1 MGLMGMCLHGIGLR
15 NYCKLERKSAQ
26 DLKKA
31 GYKAKLC
38 QPSSKYPLLCRRIHA
53 NTILMFVGVP
63 NAVPWQQTGTPKK
76 KKRKKGKKKRK
87 PRKKKQETVSHVP
100 SYPSHPSS
108 SCYPPVVIVNRPAH
122 RDLLSDCYSGS
133 WEPRWHW
140 TACSW
145 TRRLAPR
152 PWQVMVPGCRR
163 SPASEFQLAP
173 T

>member
-76 KKRKKGKKKRK
+76 KKEK
-87 PRKKKQETVSHVP
+87 RKKKKETPEKEARNSQP
-100 SYPSHPSS
+100 CPELP
-108 SCYPPVVIVNRPAH
+108 
-122 RDLLSDCYSGS
+122 
-133 WEPRWHW
+133 
-140 TACSW
+140 
-145 TRRLAPR
+145 
-152 PWQVMVPGCRR
+152 
-163 SPASEFQLAP
+163 
-173 T
+173 